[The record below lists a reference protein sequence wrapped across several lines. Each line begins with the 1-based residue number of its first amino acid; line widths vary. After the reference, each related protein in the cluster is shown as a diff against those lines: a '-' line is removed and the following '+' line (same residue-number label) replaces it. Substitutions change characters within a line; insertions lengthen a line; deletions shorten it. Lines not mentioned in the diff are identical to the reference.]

1 VLAEVAAAVR
11 VDVAEVLVEHG
22 VRMLMLAEAQAVV
35 ATQLALLEPTTHLVV
50 VMAVAVAGLAHR
62 LELVARE
69 ESLEEA
75 AEEEQVQVIAVPHQ
89 AVTAAQGA
97 VLRSGC
103 GFTNEWTNTTKPS
116 RRQWTGRPKSTF
128 SAHHV
133 YRN

>member
-97 VLRSGC
+97 VLRLGC
-103 GFTNEWTNTTKPS
+103 GSYEWINTTKPS
-116 RRQWTGRPKSTF
+116 RRQWTDRRSRRFP
-128 SAHHV
+128 AHHV